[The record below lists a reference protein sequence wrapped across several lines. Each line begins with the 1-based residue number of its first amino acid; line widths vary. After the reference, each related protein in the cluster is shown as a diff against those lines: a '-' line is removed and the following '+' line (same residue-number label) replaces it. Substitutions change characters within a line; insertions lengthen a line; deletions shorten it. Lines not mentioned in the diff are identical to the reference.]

1 MILEV
6 SAVKQD
12 GTVIFKE
19 EKDYKNIGLSKEGEP
34 VSAAWAISS
43 YSEEK
48 STAFKPLEV
57 KKETFR
63 MRLAGESEEGI
74 EVYVRIYSYH
84 GLPTEFGKPADRVLV
99 VLMSEKVKL

>member
-19 EKDYKNIGLSKEGEP
+19 EKDYKNIGLSKEGKP
-34 VSAAWAISS
+34 VSAAWDISS
-43 YSEEK
+43 YSDEK
-48 STAFKPLEV
+48 STALKPFEV

-63 MRLAGESEEGI
+63 MRLAGESEEEI
-74 EVYVRIYSYH
+74 QVYARIYSYH

-99 VLMSEKVKL
+99 VQMSEKVKL

>member
-12 GTVIFKE
+12 GTIIFNQRRE
-19 EKDYKNIGLSKEGEP
+19 YKNIGLSKKGES
-34 VSAAWAISS
+34 VAAAWLISS

-57 KKETFR
+57 KKETFTVP
-63 MRLAGESEEGI
+63 LTGTFTQ
-74 EVYVRIYSYH
+74 EVQVHARIYIYH
-84 GLPTEFGKPADRVLV
+84 GLPTEFGKPVEEKLVLQTSKRVGL
-99 VLMSEKVKL
+99 

>member
-1 MILEV
+1 M
-6 SAVKQD
+6 KQD

-43 YSEEK
+43 YSEDK
-48 STAFKPLEV
+48 STAFKPFEV

-63 MRLAGESEEGI
+63 MQLAGDSEEEI
-74 EVYVRIYSYH
+74 QVYARIYSYH
-84 GLPTEFGKPADRVLV
+84 GLPTEFGKPADKVLV
-99 VLMSEKVKL
+99 LQMSEKLKL